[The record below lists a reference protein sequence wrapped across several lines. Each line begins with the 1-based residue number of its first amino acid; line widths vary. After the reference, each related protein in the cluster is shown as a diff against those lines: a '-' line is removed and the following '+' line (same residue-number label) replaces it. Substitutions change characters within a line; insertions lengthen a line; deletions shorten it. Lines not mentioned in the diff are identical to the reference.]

1 MQKTILDNPE
11 MCELFA
17 AITAIK
23 TPREAKFFLR
33 DLCTLAELKEMAT
46 RWQVAKRVQE
56 GLSYRN
62 ISKQTGASTATITRV
77 ANWLRH
83 GMGGYK
89 LMLSRF
95 GHRLPATH

>member
-11 MCELFA
+11 MRALFA
-17 AITAIK
+17 AIANLK

-33 DLCTLAELKEMAT
+33 DLCTLAEMKEMAT
-46 RWQVAKRVQE
+46 RWQVAKRVQK
-56 GLSYRN
+56 GLPYRL
-62 ISKQTGASTATITRV
+62 ITKQTGASTATVSRV
-77 ANWLRH
+77 ASWLHH

-95 GHRLPATH
+95 GHRLSAIH